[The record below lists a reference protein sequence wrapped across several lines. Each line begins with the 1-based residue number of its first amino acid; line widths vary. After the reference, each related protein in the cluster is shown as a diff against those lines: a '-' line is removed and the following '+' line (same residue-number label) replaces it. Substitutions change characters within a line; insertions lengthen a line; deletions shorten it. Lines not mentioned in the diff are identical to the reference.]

1 MNAIIEVLLR
11 FSPIG
16 TSFPTSKRR
25 EQSQRK
31 GSTSS
36 LRVVD
41 PGFTLCCDY
50 DKHGFSKLR
59 IHICKYSTHCSKDK
73 VEKPATS
80 VGEKGPTVLQRIT
93 PVEAAVAVAAAAAS
107 MAPAA
112 SSPTAGSPPMIKKA
126 KFQRA
131 TVQNCTSFGS
141 KVAVLH
147 LQSELKPHHS
157 FRRRS
162 DFEESTPKTVE
173 AGKLE
178 PVAVSSF
185 KAIPQS
191 FKNRG
196 VGAGHSTSKLKIA
209 QASGTCRTLL
219 TPQTLHGRRGCF
231 LLSSSPS

>member
-1 MNAIIEVLLR
+1 M
-11 FSPIG
+11 
-16 TSFPTSKRR
+16 
-25 EQSQRK
+25 
-31 GSTSS
+31 
-36 LRVVD
+36 
-41 PGFTLCCDY
+41 
-50 DKHGFSKLR
+50 
-59 IHICKYSTHCSKDK
+59 
-73 VEKPATS
+73 
-80 VGEKGPTVLQRIT
+80 
-93 PVEAAVAVAAAAAS
+93 AVAAAAAS
-107 MAPAA
+107 MAPVA